1 MKTLYLHIGTPKTGT
16 TSLQHFF
23 RENQELLRIH
33 GFDYPDFPYKYRNI
47 NEVRNGHFLVGP
59 MVDSEGNK
67 NPEEDK
73 RIFREGMDRI
83 RELFRKYDNL
93 ILSDEGIWTKIN
105 LNRSDVW
112 DLLKKESEDGD
123 YQIKVIV
130 YLRRQDAYA
139 SSWWNQKVKIGRR
152 RDSATSWED
161 FISREV
167 ADMGLDY
174 YQALKKIGDTLG
186 AENVIVRRFG
196 RQYFKNHSIYEDF
209 FEVLGLEFTDD
220 YVIEDSVRNES
231 INGNALEIKRIL
243 NALPNLEPRD
253 NVFLRD
259 IMAEVSAAVPENK
272 ELSLF
277 SEEEARAFLAKFQEG
292 NQKIMKEF
300 LGQEG
305 DLFDMSFKKKQK
317 WEPDCSS
324 MERDMII
331 FMGNIAMEFRA
342 ENELLRNQMEQQE
355 KELNRQKYMLENMK
369 NKLKHPV
376 KTVLGRD
383 GK

>member
-243 NALPNLEPRD
+243 NGLPNLEPRD

-331 FMGNIAMEFRA
+331 FMGNIAMEFRT